1 MEGREV
7 KRDIASTYHAYQ
19 TEEQMDI
26 DADNLLAVCRKTVK
40 NNHLSNHLLF
50 FGRGGIEPDQLIA
63 KM

>member
-50 FGRGGIEPDQLIA
+50 FWARRN
-63 KM
+63 